1 MCSAQSPIPPIV
13 PDPVGNAKALGL
25 PQVPVQGN
33 PAPTPASTPAVVTA
47 PLPGNWAGLGAG
59 YNPAGSPKATG
70 WASFA
75 TIISQSQKIYSYT
88 TYDAV
93 PQKNAVP
100 VTSARTGFA
109 TVVRTFGPRL
119 YLLAF
124 GTAGVSQTATAT
136 QGTFSGG
143 GMLFYVFSAGWTIEA
158 GVRGASGSLASNP
171 IAEVG
176 FGRAW

>member
-1 MCSAQSPIPPIV
+1 MEAVKLIAGVLLAVGLHAQAPVSPVPPTSAS
-13 PDPVGNAKALGL
+13 GTAALL
-25 PQVPVQGN
+25 P
-33 PAPTPASTPAVVTA
+33 S
-47 PLPGNWAGLGAG
+47 NWAGLGGG
-59 YNPAGSPKATG
+59 YNPTGSPKATG

-75 TIISQSQKIYSYT
+75 TIVSQQQKIYSYT

-124 GTAGVSQTATAT
+124 GTAGVSQNATAT

-143 GMLFYVFSAGWTIEA
+143 GMLFYLFKNGFTIEA
-158 GVRGASGSLASNP
+158 GMRGASGSVAQNP
-171 IAEVG
+171 IYEAG
-176 FGRAW
+176 IGRAW